1 MTFNLSVPSVSRIPT
16 GEEEHGTHILHRQM
30 QENLPIASSGDG
42 PYVID
47 TEGKRYLDACG
58 GAAVSCLGYSHPR
71 VTQAIKAQLDK
82 IAFVHSAFFRA
93 Y

>member
-1 MTFNLSVPSVSRIPT
+1 
-16 GEEEHGTHILHRQM
+16 M

-82 IAFVHSAFFRA
+82 IAFVHSAFFSSQPAEELADFLVTRG
-93 Y
+93 